1 MDLSVNPDEQLRAA
15 QALDDLH
22 RRLHAGLPL
31 TWAQPAGQDV
41 NSHVAT
47 TGINAGIQDSRNQI
61 IAFFNELARH
71 PHPMGAAIAALTQTD
86 GDGARSIGG
95 SGGDGRPNPIE
106 PPPTYAPHSAPVP
119 TPAIAAAV
127 DPLTFAQQLHAGPGT
142 GPTRDLA
149 NSIRQYRSGPYSSG
163 LDELQGL
170 LPVIADWTP
179 VGTAIA
185 AHLGT
190 VQQKLSD
197 LGDTLDGHAST
208 LDNYADAFDTAKNR
222 HPTPQ
227 EIQTTR
233 TKLLA
238 LMKTRPQDPIAVTRA
253 LAEFNEHNARSVQTF
268 TEYTAK
274 TGTSAN
280 PTGSG
285 GRPSNPTTG
294 GGQPVPGG
302 TSTPATGSGNPTGSG
317 GASNGNNNQNSMMA
331 EMLPALLSS
340 AMSGANNQLSHNN
353 LPDQPSLDP
362 SPYLD
367 TPLPS
372 VPTLSDVGGGGPSYP
387 GGDPGGPSV
396 PAVSTDPGP
405 LPVVGA
411 PALASTVSSVP
422 ATPTAVVEP
431 LPTAANARS
440 AAPGA
445 AGSPMGPY
453 MPMAPGMGGG
463 AGGGERA
470 RVVAWHPDQKM
481 FVDHTP
487 HVEAVIGEKPTIAP
501 TPTPATPAPANQAAP
516 KTGGSV

>member
-1 MDLSVNPDEQLRAA
+1 MDLSVDPDAQLRAA
-15 QALDDLH
+15 QALDELH
-22 RRLHAGLPL
+22 RRLYAGLPS

-41 NSHVAT
+41 NSHAAT
-47 TGINAGIQDSRNQI
+47 TGINAGIQDSRNQA
-61 IAFFNELARH
+61 IAHFNELARH
-71 PHPMGAAIAALTQTD
+71 PHPMGEAIAALTQTD

-95 SGGDGRPNPIE
+95 SGGEGRSNPIE
-106 PPPTYAPHSAPVP
+106 PPPIYAPHSAPVP
-119 TPAIAAAV
+119 TPPAAAGV
-127 DPLTFAQQLHAGPGT
+127 DPLTFAKQLHAGPGT

-149 NSIRQYRSGPYSSG
+149 DSLREYRSGPYSSA
-163 LDELQGL
+163 LDELQAL

-179 VGTAIA
+179 VGTSIA

-190 VQQKLSD
+190 VQQRLSD
-197 LGDTLDGHAST
+197 LGDALDGHASA

-227 EIQTTR
+227 EIQTAR
-233 TKLLA
+233 DKLLA
-238 LMKTRPQDPIAVTRA
+238 AMKTRPRDPVAVAEA
-253 LAEFNEHNARSVQTF
+253 LAKFNEHNARSVQTF

-274 TGTSAN
+274 AGTSAK
-280 PTGSG
+280 PGDTGG
-285 GRPSNPTTG
+285 DPSKPTTS

-302 TSTPATGSGNPTGSG
+302 TGTSNGNSGD
-317 GASNGNNNQNSMMA
+317 NGNNNQSGMLA

-340 AMSGANNQLSHNN
+340 AMSGANSQLSQNN
-353 LPDQPSLDP
+353 LSNEPSLDP

-372 VPTLSDVGGGGPSYP
+372 VPTLSDFGGGGSGLP

-396 PAVSTDPGP
+396 PTVSTDQGP

-411 PALASTVSSVP
+411 PALASTVSST
-422 ATPTAVVEP
+422 TPTAVIEP
-431 LPTAANARS
+431 LSTAANAR
-440 AAPGA
+440 PV
-445 AGSPMGPY
+445 AGVGTSPMGPY
-453 MPMAPGMGGG
+453 MPVTPGMGGG
-463 AGGGERA
+463 AGGSERS

-501 TPTPATPAPANQAAP
+501 TPTPATPAPANQAAT

>member
-15 QALDDLH
+15 QALDELH
-22 RRLHAGLPL
+22 RRLHAGLPS
-31 TWAQPAGQDV
+31 TWAQPAGHDV
-41 NSHVAT
+41 NSHAVT
-47 TGINAGIQDSRNQI
+47 TGINAGIQDSRNQA
-61 IAFFNELARH
+61 IAHFNELARH
-71 PHPMGAAIAALTQTD
+71 PHLMGAAMADLTQTD
-86 GDGARSIGG
+86 GDGAWSIGG
-95 SGGDGRPNPIE
+95 SGGEGRPNPIE
-106 PPPTYAPHSAPVP
+106 PPTTYAPHSAPVP
-119 TPAIAAAV
+119 TPPTATAV
-127 DPLTFAQQLHAGPGT
+127 DPLIFAQQLHAGPGT

-149 NSIRQYRSGPYSSG
+149 NSLRQYRSGPYSSG

-190 VQQKLSD
+190 VQQQLSD
-197 LGDTLDGHAST
+197 LGDALDGHASA

-227 EIQTTR
+227 EIQSTR
-233 TKLLA
+233 KKLLA
-238 LMKTRPQDPIAVTRA
+238 AMKTRPQDPVAVAQA

-274 TGTSAN
+274 AGTSAN
-280 PTGSG
+280 PGDTGG
-285 GRPSNPTTG
+285 DPSKPTTS
-294 GGQPVPGG
+294 GGQPVPSG
-302 TSTPATGSGNPTGSG
+302 TGT
-317 GASNGNNNQNSMMA
+317 SNGNNGNQNSMMA
-331 EMLPALLSS
+331 EVLPALLSS
-340 AMSGANNQLSHNN
+340 AMSGANSQLSQNN
-353 LPDQPSLDP
+353 LSNQPSLDP

-372 VPTLSDVGGGGPSYP
+372 VPTLSDFGGGGGPGFP
-387 GGDPGGPSV
+387 VGDPGGPSV
-396 PAVSTDPGP
+396 PTVSTDPGP

-411 PALASTVSSVP
+411 PALASTVSSP
-422 ATPTAVVEP
+422 STTPTAVIEP

-440 AAPGA
+440 AA
-445 AGSPMGPY
+445 AGVGTSPMGPY
-453 MPMAPGMGGG
+453 MPVTPGMGGG
-463 AGGGERA
+463 AGGSERS

-501 TPTPATPAPANQAAP
+501 TPTPATPAPANQAAT
-516 KTGGSV
+516 KNGGSV

>member
-1 MDLSVNPDEQLRAA
+1 MDLSVDPDAQLRAA
-15 QALDDLH
+15 QALDALH
-22 RRLHAGLPL
+22 RRLYAGLPSA
-31 TWAQPAGQDV
+31 WAQPAGHDV
-41 NSHVAT
+41 NSHAVT
-47 TGINAGIQDSRNQI
+47 TGINAGIQDSRNQA
-61 IAFFNELARH
+61 IAHFNELARH
-71 PHPMGAAIAALTQTD
+71 PHLMGAAMADLTQTD

-95 SGGDGRPNPIE
+95 GGGEGRPNPIE

-119 TPAIAAAV
+119 TPPSAPPV
-127 DPLTFAQQLHAGPGT
+127 DPLTFARQLHEGRGT

-149 NSIRQYRSGPYSSG
+149 DSLRQYRSGPYSSA
-163 LDELQGL
+163 LDELQTL

-185 AHLGT
+185 DHLGT

-197 LGDTLDGHAST
+197 LGDALDGHASA

-227 EIQTTR
+227 EIQYTR
-233 TKLLA
+233 DKLLA
-238 LMKTRPQDPIAVTRA
+238 AMKTRPQDPVAVAEA
-253 LAEFNEHNARSVQTF
+253 LAKFNEHNARSVQTF

-274 TGTSAN
+274 SGTS
-280 PTGSG
+280 PKPGDPG
-285 GRPSNPTTG
+285 GDPSKPTTG

-302 TSTPATGSGNPTGSG
+302 TGTSNGN
-317 GASNGNNNQNSMMA
+317 NGNNNQNSMMA
-331 EMLPALLSS
+331 EMLPALLSG
-340 AMSGANNQLSHNN
+340 AMSGANSQLSQNN
-353 LPDQPSLDP
+353 LSNQPSLVP
-362 SPYLD
+362 ASYPD

-372 VPTLSDVGGGGPSYP
+372 VPTLSDYGGGGPGLP

-396 PAVSTDPGP
+396 PTVLTDPGP
-405 LPVVGA
+405 LPVVGT
-411 PALASTVSSVP
+411 PALASTVSS
-422 ATPTAVVEP
+422 ATPTAVIEP

-440 AAPGA
+440 AAGV
-445 AGSPMGPY
+445 GTSPMGPY
-453 MPMAPGMGGG
+453 MPVTPGMGGG
-463 AGGGERA
+463 AGGSERS

-501 TPTPATPAPANQAAP
+501 TPTPATPAPANQTAT